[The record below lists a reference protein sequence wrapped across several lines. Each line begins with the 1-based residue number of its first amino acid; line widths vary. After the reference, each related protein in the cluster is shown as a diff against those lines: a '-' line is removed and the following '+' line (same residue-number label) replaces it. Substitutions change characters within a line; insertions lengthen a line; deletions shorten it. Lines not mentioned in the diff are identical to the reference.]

1 MEEYDMLQ
9 QKRID
14 KTITSAE
21 LKRLY
26 VLAFGEEFMNSDDK
40 GTLEEYEAMGETCRN
55 GKLWDRCTCC

>member
-40 GTLEEYEAMGETCRN
+40 GTLKEYAI
-55 GKLWDRCTCC
+55 